1 LISVGN
7 SSEQK
12 TYFQWKKL
20 NLISPFAIRDGVD
33 GYSTHVSSTDSVGEA
48 YYYNPWWAE
57 LAWDP
62 RIREGTDLWRDR
74 INDRYL
80 KTDSQRTT
88 L

>member
-1 LISVGN
+1 M
-7 SSEQK
+7 
-12 TYFQWKKL
+12 KL
-20 NLISPFAIRDGVD
+20 NLKSPFAICDGVD
-33 GYSTHVSSTDSVGEA
+33 GRSTHVSSTDSLGEP

-74 INDRYL
+74 TNDRYL
-80 KTDSQRTT
+80 KTDSQRTR